1 MMLVYQQ
8 QQVDATASQGLS
20 GKYGVRG
27 FPTIKLL
34 KEGKTIMSYSDSGTN
49 VSKQFTMPV
58 KEVLAECKMALQQL
72 DPATYGKRTTII
84 RTDWRQFDGF

>member
-1 MMLVYQQ
+1 M
-8 QQVDATASQGLS
+8 AASGIFIGLAES
-20 GKYGVRG
+20 DILAIRDKAVAM
-27 FPTIKLL
+27 L

-72 DPATYGKRTTII
+72 DPDTYGKRTTII

>member
-1 MMLVYQQ
+1 M
-8 QQVDATASQGLS
+8 AASGIFIGLAES
-20 GKYGVRG
+20 DILAIRDKAVAM
-27 FPTIKLL
+27 L
-34 KEGKTIMSYSDSGTN
+34 KEGKTIMSYSDTGTS

-72 DPATYGKRTTII
+72 DPDTYGKRTTII

>member
-1 MMLVYQQ
+1 M
-8 QQVDATASQGLS
+8 AASGIFIGLTES
-20 GKYGVRG
+20 DILAIRDKAVAM
-27 FPTIKLL
+27 L

-72 DPATYGKRTTII
+72 DPATYGTRRTII